1 MRNNRDLKRSAVWVA
16 AFCLIGV
23 MAAADV
29 CSADEPPAAQAEP
42 VVHEVTF
49 TGADGLELKGTL
61 LLPNIIKAGE
71 RCPAALLLPGSG
83 PTDRDGNQPPLLV
96 TDLLKQIAEE
106 LVGNGIATLR
116 FDKRAVRSYAQ
127 HWPSEPAELNAF
139 FGWRKFVDDAA
150 AGLRFLQSHE
160 AIDPERIAI
169 IGHSEGGLIAL
180 QIAHDGCMSDQ
191 PPATLVLLATAGRPL
206 DVVLREQMAAQLESP
221 QIDPATRERLLE
233 ALDQAIDSV
242 KNEQKLPDD
251 LPLQLWS
258 LFNPTVLDV
267 LHAYFT
273 IDPAHLAREI
283 RQPVLVLQ
291 GDQDKQVSVERD
303 APRLYEALQEREPR
317 ASELV
322 IVNGA
327 SHNLKKATTGPH
339 DHGFTGPVNPEAL
352 RAITSWLNRHLI
364 AAKRSQ

>member
-1 MRNNRDLKRSAVWVA
+1 MRNNRDLKRFVWSA

-23 MAAADV
+23 MAVAGV
-29 CSADEPPAAQAEP
+29 CFADEPPAAQAEP
-42 VVHEVTF
+42 VVREVTF

-61 LLPNIIKAGE
+61 LLPNIKAGE

-106 LVGNGIATLR
+106 LASKGIATLR

-127 HWPSEPAELNAF
+127 YWPSEPAELNAF

-180 QIAHDGCMSDQ
+180 QIAHDGRMSDQ
-191 PPATLVLLATAGRPL
+191 LPATLVLLATAGRPL
-206 DVVLREQMAAQLESP
+206 DVVLREQMAAQLESLE
-221 QIDPATRERLLE
+221 IEPATRERLLE
-233 ALDQAIDSV
+233 ALDQAIESV

-291 GDQDKQVSVERD
+291 GDLDKQVSVERD

-327 SHNLKKATTGPH
+327 SHNLKATTDPH